1 MRIFLKGAKDI
12 RLALNHNRV
21 MSSLSRELAENQQ
34 MRDLEGLEWG
44 AYLTIMYCDLRL
56 VSNTSNNVVK
66 LTCDLSIC
74 LRNNRSKASNWPTLK
89 ACPLVKEYKYV
100 MIS

>member
-1 MRIFLKGAKDI
+1 
-12 RLALNHNRV
+12 
-21 MSSLSRELAENQQ
+21 

-66 LTCDLSIC
+66 FTCDLSIC
-74 LRNNRSKASNWPTLK
+74 PRNNRPKASNWPTLK
-89 ACPLVKEYKYV
+89 ACPSER
-100 MIS
+100 I